1 MEYTEVTLKFQ
12 RVAMA
17 DLISTSIL
25 SSSQKKKRKKEKKKK
40 DTSIP
45 SL

>member
-1 MEYTEVTLKFQ
+1 MEYAEVTLKFQ

-25 SSSQKKKRKKEKKKK
+25 SSSQKKKRKEKILQFHLCNQ
-40 DTSIP
+40 T
-45 SL
+45 